1 MDWILISIAIICGIV
16 GLIGAVVPAL
26 PGTIVSYIGVLCAF
40 FIPET
45 SISIIELIIIT
56 LVSAIVV
63 IIDYLLPG
71 YCSRVAGGTK
81 AGMWGANI
89 GLIVGIFFG
98 IEGII
103 LGPFIGAVVFEL
115 INNKLS
121 FWRIILVGLGAMV
134 SFFIGTG
141 LKLIVG
147 LGIMIYIATT
157 LWNMIV

>member
-1 MDWILISIAIICGIV
+1 
-16 GLIGAVVPAL
+16 
-26 PGTIVSYIGVLCAF
+26 
-40 FIPET
+40 
-45 SISIIELIIIT
+45 
-56 LVSAIVV
+56 
-63 IIDYLLPG
+63 
-71 YCSRVAGGTK
+71 
-81 AGMWGANI
+81 MWGANI